1 MKKLNKNQLINLMT
15 EGALLIK
22 TYGVYSHWSLLLPDG
37 SNYYNIRK
45 GVPSSISNL
54 CETIERNKNGYT
66 LKLKQ

>member
-1 MKKLNKNQLINLMT
+1 MVKLDKKQTINLMT

-22 TYGVYSHWSLLLPDG
+22 TYGVYSYWSLLLPDG
-37 SNYYNIRK
+37 SKYYNIRK

-54 CETIERNKNGYT
+54 CETIERNKDGFT